1 MNSIIEL
8 ALELAGGVILL
19 FAVGYTFSQ
28 LSGYGEHYDKMLYD
42 EDGDID
48 AQISGYEENYDKMLD
63 DNRYADFTINNNN
76 NNDDQITH
84 HLAI

>member
-1 MNSIIEL
+1 MNAIIEL
-8 ALELAGGVILL
+8 VLELAGGVILL
-19 FAVGYTFSQ
+19 FAAGYTFAQ
-28 LSGYGEHYDKMLYD
+28 LSGYGAHYDKMLYD
-42 EDGDID
+42 DDGDID